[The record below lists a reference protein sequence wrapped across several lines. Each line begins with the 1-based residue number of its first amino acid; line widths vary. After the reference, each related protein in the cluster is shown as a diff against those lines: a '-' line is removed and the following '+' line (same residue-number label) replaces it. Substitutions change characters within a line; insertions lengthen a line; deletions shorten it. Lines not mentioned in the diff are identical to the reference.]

1 MTVSLRYIPVEMKL
15 DPTESINNMGT
26 LRVDVLDAADLPSA
40 DRNGLSDPYCKFKM
54 DGKDVFKT
62 KVQKKTLHPA
72 WNEFF
77 ETPVKSRI
85 GADFKVEVYDWDFGE
100 KADHLGNSPISL
112 ENLEPF
118 RAQEVTLPLDG
129 KSGAVRLKM
138 LFKPDYIIRSRQGS
152 STFSGTFAAPG
163 KIVGAPVKGV
173 GILGGGVVKGASFLK
188 QGFMRI
194 RNGGDDSSDSE
205 EEEATPSKGHTANT
219 PSLSVTGPGTPQR
232 AAGLTDSVSPL
243 PSNQGTPERPHT
255 RSRSNASHLGD
266 KFGFGSSSSKA
277 ETGRAIIQIVSA
289 TGYPRSANVRIY
301 IKQATSKGMKEI
313 HKTKTVKSQSGGS
326 DDPADTIAQFDQ
338 SHETCKA
345 ASVAADSQF
354 QLQVKDH
361 ATFGSD
367 EVLGE
372 KIFFVDDQGSTAGKE
387 RSIQVGSGTV
397 TLKSSFIQTDSP
409 SLRPS
414 TSNSTGG
421 AAEETAV
428 PDSPDSRKPR
438 RSFLSKR
445 LPSGSGGS

>member
-1 MTVSLRYIPVEMKL
+1 MMMKL

-54 DGKDVFKT
+54 DSKDVFKT

-85 GADFKVEVYDWDFGE
+85 GADLRLEVYDWDFGE
-100 KADHLGNSPISL
+100 KADHLGGTPVNL
-112 ENLEPF
+112 EALEPF

-129 KSGAVRLKM
+129 KSGAVRLKL

-194 RNGGDDSSDSE
+194 RNGGGDSSDSE
-205 EEEATPSKGHTANT
+205 DEESTPSKGHTANT
-219 PSLSVTGPGTPQR
+219 PSLSVTSPATPQR
-232 AAGLTDSVSPL
+232 SPALVDSVTPSS
-243 PSNQGTPERPHT
+243 SNQATPERPHT

-266 KFGFGSSSSKA
+266 KFGFGGASKA
-277 ETGRAIIQIVSA
+277 ETGRAIISIVSA
-289 TGYPRSANVRIY
+289 TGYPRSSNVRIV
-301 IKQATSKGMKEI
+301 IKQASSKGMKEI
-313 HKTKTVKSQSGGS
+313 HKTKAIKAQSGGS
-326 DDPADTIAQFDQ
+326 DSPSDTIAQFDQ

-345 ASVAADSQF
+345 ASVAADTQF
-354 QLQVKDH
+354 QMQVKDH

-367 EVLGE
+367 DILGE
-372 KIFFVDDQGSTAGKE
+372 AIFFIDDQGSTAGKE
-387 RSIQVGSGTV
+387 RTLKVGSGNV
-397 TLKSSFIQTDSP
+397 TFKSNFIQSDSP

-414 TSNSTGG
+414 TSHSTGG
-421 AAEETAV
+421 GAEDA
-428 PDSPDSRKPR
+428 PDSPDSRRPR

-445 LPSGSGGS
+445 LPSGS